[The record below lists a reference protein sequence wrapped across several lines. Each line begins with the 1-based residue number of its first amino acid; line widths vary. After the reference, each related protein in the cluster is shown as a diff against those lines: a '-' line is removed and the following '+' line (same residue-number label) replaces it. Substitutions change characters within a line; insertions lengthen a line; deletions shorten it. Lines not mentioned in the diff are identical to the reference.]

1 MVNSSTNKLGVVHRV
16 LGLPELIRLICE
28 FLEKDAARLVCLSR
42 SLFAGAAPVV
52 WADVELRHLLGLVP
66 ETKQARL
73 GETEDNDW
81 YVHYVSMFDFITP
94 VSHQPIEYQRLEMPA
109 QINLER
115 FDCYAPFVKQL
126 STSYPYAIKLPP
138 QWEQSLLEVTA
149 PPLLPNLSH
158 LTITHTTP
166 IRRENIEWATLFI
179 GLSLLSFESHYRFS
193 KSLHETE
200 EEVFTTELVAK
211 MLQVCVRLERLCVHS
226 REDLLVPVSSLIHL
240 RFFSVNECG
249 ATDELLHAL
258 GRLPSLE
265 KLEIFSEW
273 RSPHDMHK
281 EPVELSDDSFP
292 SLRHLYLYQISPFC
306 IARFCASSKLFRKL
320 VNVSIFFDHSCIV
333 RDMDNLER
341 FTAVVFPLGHNS
353 PHITKLRVQLWGW
366 FTPSWSTIDSFKQ
379 MPLRHLDLYSVALG
393 LEDYVV
399 RLTVED
405 CPVYHPLIGWRDFL
419 AAIPLL
425 EKFRLTDQTLGLS
438 TLPAFASMLPHLR
451 LLDLDKIEFSGAEET
466 PSIDGWHPA
475 TQFITIRTSVFK
487 IPVSGKVTISDIAR
501 YIHYLWPNAKFEC
514 RDKHANEKMSGLN
527 QEIRSLKIGGS
538 SH

>member
-1 MVNSSTNKLGVVHRV
+1 
-16 LGLPELIRLICE
+16 
-28 FLEKDAARLVCLSR
+28 
-42 SLFAGAAPVV
+42 
-52 WADVELRHLLGLVP
+52 
-66 ETKQARL
+66 
-73 GETEDNDW
+73 
-81 YVHYVSMFDFITP
+81 
-94 VSHQPIEYQRLEMPA
+94 MPA
-109 QINLER
+109 QISLER
-115 FDCYAPFVKQL
+115 FNCYAPFVKQL

-179 GLSLLSFESHYRFS
+179 GPSLLSFESHYRFS
-193 KSLHETE
+193 KSLDKTE

-226 REDLLVPVSSLIHL
+226 RKDLLVPVSSLTYL

-281 EPVELSDDSFP
+281 EPVELSDNSFP
-292 SLRHLYLYQISPFC
+292 SLRHLYLYQISPLC

-341 FTAVVFPLGHNS
+341 FNAAVFPLGHNS
-353 PHITKLRVQLWGW
+353 PHITKLRIQLWGW
-366 FTPSWSTIDSFKQ
+366 FAPSWSTIDSFKQ

-393 LEDYVV
+393 LEDYVI

-405 CPVYHPLIGWRDFL
+405 CPVYHPLIGWSDFL
-419 AAIPLL
+419 SAVPLL
-425 EKFRLTDQTLGLS
+425 EKLRLTDQTLGLS

-451 LLDLDKIEFSGAEET
+451 LLDLDKIEFSGAEEI

-475 TQFITIRTSVFK
+475 TQFITSRTSVFR
-487 IPVSGKVTISDIAR
+487 IPIGGKVTISDIAR
-501 YIHYLWPNAKFEC
+501 FV
-514 RDKHANEKMSGLN
+514 NEFL
-527 QEIRSLKIGGS
+527 
-538 SH
+538 